1 MKDERIKKLESESE
15 NAYISRMYQ
24 IKSELNL
31 TNKEVAQLINIELG
45 TSYAESSLRGVA
57 KYYANGFDE
66 GYEEA
71 LLKLKGEKVLT
82 ESKEKSE
89 LEKELKLLKLENEN
103 YKQVKAFK
111 EVTEIKNDGSYS
123 SEKLIGIE
131 NEEQLKDEAFLLKVH
146 GYDEK
151 SWTIVSARNSI
162 WNAQLKG
169 GKVTKLYASKIN
181 VKPRNN
187 EISIEEMKKWFD
199 DFDRKHTTIK
209 NRTYKNENLNSDLLF
224 ELPVVDLHYG
234 KKGYSFEIGKDSN
247 SKLTEENFFKVILD
261 YKERLKDKKISKIVF
276 PIGNDLYNSDTID
289 GSTTRGTKQDNDMRW
304 KEMFKKGMEMIIEG
318 IEILS
323 TIAPVDVIYVEG
335 NHDTMTSFYLL
346 MVLSSHFR
354 KDDDINVIENV
365 QTRQYYQWG
374 KCLIGYAHGDCEKN
388 RIGKLMQ
395 IEVPKM
401 WGETKFR
408 EWHLAHLHHESSK
421 EDGGMVIR
429 HLPTIMGGDAWHSK
443 EGWIGQLQRCQA
455 FLWDKNRGVLDIMFS
470 QI

>member
-1 MKDERIKKLESESE
+1 MEDERLKRRENETE

-24 IKSELNL
+24 NKSEYNL
-31 TNKEVAQLINIELG
+31 TNKEVASLINIELG

-57 KYYANGFDE
+57 KYFSNGFEE

-71 LLKLKGEKVLT
+71 LLKIKGEQVLND
-82 ESKEKSE
+82 SKEKVE

-103 YKQVKAFK
+103 YKQIKAFK

-123 SEKLIGIE
+123 SERLIGIE
-131 NEEQLKDEAFLLKVH
+131 NEEQLKDESFLLKVH

-151 SWTIVSARNSI
+151 NWTIVSARNSI

-181 VKPRNN
+181 VKPKNN
-187 EISIEEMKKWFD
+187 EISLEEMKEWFD
-199 DFDRKHTTIK
+199 DFDRKHTTNK
-209 NRTYKNENLNSDLLF
+209 NYTYNNENLNSDLLF
-224 ELPVVDLHYG
+224 ELPIVDLHYG
-234 KKGYSFEIGKDSN
+234 KKGYSFEIGKESN
-247 SKLTEENFFKVILD
+247 SKLTEENFFRVIMD
-261 YKERLKDKKISKIVF
+261 YKERLKDKNISKIVF
-276 PIGNDLYNSDTID
+276 PIGNDLYNSDTVD

-304 KEMFKKGMEMIIEG
+304 KEMFKKGMEMVIKG
-318 IEILS
+318 IDVLS
-323 TIAPVDVIYVEG
+323 EIAPVDVIYVEG

-346 MVLSSHFR
+346 MVLSAFFR
-354 KDDDINVIENV
+354 NDEDVNVIENI

-374 KCLIGYAHGDCEKN
+374 ECLIGYAHGDCEKN

-429 HLPTIMGGDAWHSK
+429 HLPTIMGGDIWHVK

-455 FLWDKNRGVLDIMFS
+455 FLWDKHRGVLDIMFS